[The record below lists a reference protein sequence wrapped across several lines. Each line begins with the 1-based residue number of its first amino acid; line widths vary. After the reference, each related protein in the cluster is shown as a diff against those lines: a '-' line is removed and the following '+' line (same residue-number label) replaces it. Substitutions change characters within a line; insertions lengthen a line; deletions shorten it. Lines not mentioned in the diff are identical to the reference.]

1 MKITLSVIKADI
13 GSVGGHAKPSRQV
26 FETVTNFITTKGKG
40 LLLDFRTFH
49 TGDDIAILMSHQRG
63 SVDEKIHKLAWDA
76 FLAGTKVAKEQG
88 LYGAGQDL
96 LVEAFSGNVRGM
108 GPAVVE
114 LEFEERPSE
123 PFILFMADKTDPGAF
138 NLPFFLTFAD
148 PFHNAGL
155 ILAPDMAKGFTFDVM
170 DVSYTE
176 ADRVIRL
183 HAPEDYYKIATLLR
197 DPETYVIESI
207 FLRDSGEQAA
217 AISTSRLHNI
227 AGKYTGKDDPVAL
240 VRIQKQF
247 PDAGELVSPYAL
259 IPFVAGDNRG
269 SHHTPMMPVKLFTS
283 ISYWDGPCIVSGAAI
298 NVQKGKFT
306 DPHDVFEHPFW
317 DYIRDRASEKF
328 LELRRQGFFGPAM
341 VGMNELEY
349 TGVVDQLKELDKLF
363 KVRDSKTLPKRP
375 SQSSEK

>member
-13 GSVGGHAKPSRQV
+13 GSVGGHAKPSREV
-26 FETVTNFITTKGKG
+26 FETVTNFIATEGRG
-40 LLLDFRTFH
+40 LLADFRTFH

-63 SVDEKIHKLAWDA
+63 PGNEKIHKLAWDA
-76 FLAGTKVAKEQG
+76 FLSGTKVAKEQG

-108 GPAVVE
+108 GPAVAE
-114 LEFEERPSE
+114 LEFEERLAE

-155 ILAPDMAKGFTFDVM
+155 ILAPEMSKGFTFDIM
-170 DVSYTE
+170 DVSFTG

-183 HAPEDYYKIATLLR
+183 NTPEDYYKVATLLR

-207 FLRDSGEQAA
+207 FSRDTGEQAA

-247 PDAGELVSPYAL
+247 PDAGELLSPYAL
-259 IPFVAGDNRG
+259 TPLVAGDNRG
-269 SHHTPMMPVKLFTS
+269 SHHTPMMPVKLYTS
-283 ISYWDGPCIVSGAAI
+283 ISYWDGPCIVSGASI
-298 NVQKGKFT
+298 NVHGGKFT

-363 KVRDSKTLPKRP
+363 KVRGRKTKSKHP
-375 SQSSEK
+375 SQPSKK